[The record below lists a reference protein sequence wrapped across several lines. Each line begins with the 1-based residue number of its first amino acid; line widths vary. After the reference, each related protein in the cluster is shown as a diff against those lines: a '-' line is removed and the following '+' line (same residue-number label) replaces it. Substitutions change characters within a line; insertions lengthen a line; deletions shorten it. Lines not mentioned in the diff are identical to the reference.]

1 MILVGILSIL
11 ILSVKNRVG
20 LGVGGVLLN
29 GQNPLSVT
37 KVICRQSL
45 NDECPRFC
53 QVPSQ
58 DTVISV
64 IPWSSTFSFNWSA
77 AAIIDSVAT
86 TLYAFAIF
94 FWVSL
99 NAPTCTGDKKLKS
112 PQIFSYDESPRPISL
127 IAITDRILMSKGA
140 FPFPSFSTF
149 LLVYI
154 SLDHMWQFL
163 HLNFKQ
169 QLNPFFFEWSISKH
183 KFLLSH
189 SGHVPIR
196 LIMSDN
202 MSKSIIMFENVEEFS
217 LISFFG
223 FIVFCSVQYVGFHW
237 LYVFWNIENCQLIYA
252 SQHQIFAFYL
262 YSFTLSVF
270 LLL

>member
-1 MILVGILSIL
+1 MHLLELLEITVTILF
-11 ILSVKNRVG
+11 
-20 LGVGGVLLN
+20 
-29 GQNPLSVT
+29 T
-37 KVICRQSL
+37 
-45 NDECPRFC
+45 DECPRFC

-58 DTVISV
+58 DTAISA
-64 IPWSSTFSFNWSA
+64 IPWSSTFSLNWSA

-86 TLYAFAIF
+86 LCALAIF

-99 NAPTCTGDKKLKS
+99 NAPTYIEDKSFKN
-112 PQIFSYDESPRPISL
+112 PQNFSNDEYHRPISL

-140 FPFPSFSTF
+140 FPFSSFSAF

-163 HLNFKQ
+163 YLNFKQ
-169 QLNPFFFEWSISKH
+169 QLHPFFFEWSISKH
-183 KFLLSH
+183 KWSKYKFLLSH

-223 FIVFCSVQYVGFHW
+223 AISFFIDVDTCLFLGCDSVLLSAVCRFPMNLLFLKYQELPVDLRLPASNFCF
-237 LYVFWNIENCQLIYA
+237 
-252 SQHQIFAFYL
+252 
-262 YSFTLSVF
+262 LSLF
-270 LLL
+270 ICCICFSTSLKI